1 MCYSKDMNFWEVVD
15 SEREYKN
22 ISRKELAYLADFSVN
37 SIPTGITRGSIP
49 AADVAYRIA
58 KVLDVTVEYLLLGGN
73 VQSQQKINENNKNLE
88 IIERSKKYT
97 KNHELIDNFEKL
109 PNNLQKSVE
118 DLIQT
123 ITNHIQ
129 N

>member
-1 MCYSKDMNFWEVVD
+1 MNFWEVVD

-22 ISRKELAYLADFSVN
+22 TSRKELAYLADFSVN

>member
-1 MCYSKDMNFWEVVD
+1 MNFWEVVD

-123 ITNHIQ
+123 ITKHIH

>member
-1 MCYSKDMNFWEVVD
+1 MNFWEVVD

-22 ISRKELAYLADFSVN
+22 ISRKELAYLADFSIN

>member
-1 MCYSKDMNFWEVVD
+1 MNFWEVVD

-37 SIPTGITRGSIP
+37 SIPTGIARGSIP

-118 DLIQT
+118 DLVQN
-123 ITNHIQ
+123 ITSYIQ

>member
-1 MCYSKDMNFWEVVD
+1 MNFWEVVD

-22 ISRKELAYLADFSVN
+22 LSRKELAYLADFSVN
-37 SIPTGITRGSIP
+37 SISTGIARGSIP

-58 KVLDVTVEYLLLGGN
+58 KVLGVSVEYLLLGEKSQN
-73 VQSQQKINENNKNLE
+73 QQKISDSNKNNE

-109 PNNLQKSVE
+109 PDSIQKTIE
-118 DLIQT
+118 DLIQ
-123 ITNHIQ
+123 NLSVHIQ

>member
-1 MCYSKDMNFWEVVD
+1 MNFWEIVD

-22 ISRKELAYLADFSVN
+22 LSRKELAYLADFSVN
-37 SIPTGITRGSIP
+37 SIPTGIARGSIP

-58 KVLDVTVEYLLLGGN
+58 KVLGVSVEYLLLGEKSQN
-73 VQSQQKINENNKNLE
+73 QQKISDSNKNNE

-109 PNNLQKSVE
+109 PDSIQKTIE
-118 DLIQT
+118 DLIK
-123 ITNHIQ
+123 NLSVHIQ

>member
-1 MCYSKDMNFWEVVD
+1 MIFWEVVD

-22 ISRKELAYLADFSVN
+22 ISRKELAYLADFSIN

>member
-1 MCYSKDMNFWEVVD
+1 MNFWDVVD

-37 SIPTGITRGSIP
+37 SIPTGIARGSIP

-118 DLIQT
+118 DLVQN
-123 ITNHIQ
+123 ITSYIQ

>member
-1 MCYSKDMNFWEVVD
+1 MNFWEIVD
-15 SEREYKN
+15 LEREYKN
-22 ISRKELAYLADFSVN
+22 LSRKELAYLADFSVN
-37 SIPTGITRGSIP
+37 SIPTGIARGSIP

-58 KVLDVTVEYLLLGGN
+58 KVLGVSVEYLLLGEKSQN
-73 VQSQQKINENNKNLE
+73 QQKITDSNKNNE

-109 PNNLQKSVE
+109 PDSIQKSVE
-118 DLIQT
+118 DLIQNLS
-123 ITNHIQ
+123 IHIQ

>member
-1 MCYSKDMNFWEVVD
+1 MNFWETVD
-15 SEREYKN
+15 WEREYKN
-22 ISRKELAYLADFSVN
+22 LSRKELAYKAGFSLN
-37 SIPTGITRGSIP
+37 CISTGIARGSIP

-58 KVLDVTVEYLLLGGN
+58 KVLGVSVEYLLLGEKSQN
-73 VQSQQKINENNKNLE
+73 QQKISDSNKNNE

-109 PNNLQKSVE
+109 PDSIQKTIE
-118 DLIQT
+118 DLIK
-123 ITNHIQ
+123 NLSVHIQ

>member
-1 MCYSKDMNFWEVVD
+1 MNFWETVD
-15 SEREYKN
+15 WEREYKN
-22 ISRKELAYLADFSVN
+22 LSRKELAYKAGFSLN
-37 SIPTGITRGSIP
+37 CISTGIARGSIP

-58 KVLDVTVEYLLLGGN
+58 KVLGVSVEYLLLGEKSQN
-73 VQSQQKINENNKNLE
+73 QQKISDSNKNNE

-109 PNNLQKSVE
+109 PDSIQKTIE
-118 DLIQT
+118 DLIQ
-123 ITNHIQ
+123 NLSVHIQ

>member
-1 MCYSKDMNFWEVVD
+1 MNFWEIVD

-37 SIPTGITRGSIP
+37 SIPTGIARGSIP

-58 KVLDVTVEYLLLGGN
+58 KVLGVTVEYLLLGGN

-118 DLIQT
+118 DLVQT
-123 ITNHIQ
+123 ITSHIQ

>member
-1 MCYSKDMNFWEVVD
+1 MNFWETVD
-15 SEREYKN
+15 WEREYKN
-22 ISRKELAYLADFSVN
+22 LSRKELAYKAGFSLN
-37 SIPTGITRGSIP
+37 CISTGIARGSIP

-58 KVLDVTVEYLLLGGN
+58 KVLGVSVEYLLLGEKSQN
-73 VQSQQKINENNKNLE
+73 QQKISDSNKNNE

-109 PNNLQKSVE
+109 PDSIQKSVE
-118 DLIQT
+118 DLIQNLS
-123 ITNHIQ
+123 IHIQ

>member
-1 MCYSKDMNFWEVVD
+1 MNFWEVVD

>member
-1 MCYSKDMNFWEVVD
+1 MNFWEIVD

-37 SIPTGITRGSIP
+37 SIPTGIARGSIP

-118 DLIQT
+118 DLVQN
-123 ITNHIQ
+123 ITSYIQ

>member
-1 MCYSKDMNFWEVVD
+1 MNFWEVVD

-58 KVLDVTVEYLLLGGN
+58 KVLGVTVEYLLLGESVHN
-73 VQSQQKINENNKNLE
+73 QQKINESNNNME

>member
-1 MCYSKDMNFWEVVD
+1 MNFWEVVD
-15 SEREYKN
+15 LEREYKN
-22 ISRKELAYLADFSVN
+22 LSRKELAYLADFSVN
-37 SIPTGITRGSIP
+37 SIPTGIARGSIP

-58 KVLDVTVEYLLLGGN
+58 KVLGVSVEYLLLGEKSQN
-73 VQSQQKINENNKNLE
+73 QQKISDSNKNNE

-109 PNNLQKSVE
+109 PDSIQKSVE
-118 DLIQT
+118 DLIQNLS
-123 ITNHIQ
+123 IHIQ